1 MQKTNKKG
9 FLVEKV
15 ITREGDKICVKWK
28 GNNIS
33 LDSWID
39 KNDIVLINQYFLEPN
54 SWEGKVKKELHFP
67 NYSTKSDFKN
77 ATGADAS
84 KFAKKVDLASL
95 KSNVHKLDT
104 NKWKNLPS
112 NLSNLKSKVDKLDA
126 HKLMPV
132 PVHLSKLNNVVK
144 MVLLI
149 KMYIILRSKILKIK
163 YLILLT

>member
-1 MQKTNKKG
+1 M
-9 FLVEKV
+9 KV
-15 ITREGDKICVKWK
+15 
-28 GNNIS
+28 
-33 LDSWID
+33 
-39 KNDIVLINQYFLEPN
+39 
-54 SWEGKVKKELHFP
+54 ELHFS

-77 ATGADAS
+77 ATGDDAS
-84 KFAKKVDLASL
+84 KFAKMVDLASL
-95 KSNVHKLDT
+95 RSNVNNLDT

-132 PVHLSKLNNVVK
+132 PVDLSKLNNVVK